1 MPAARPRRP
10 HARIERTSSPAEV
23 AAGLAERRG
32 TISGNLVHFGR
43 VLRAAGIEVTPGRLI
58 DAARGLG
65 LIDPS
70 SMEDVR
76 VALRANLVSDHDHLL
91 LFDALFDRY
100 WPKGQADDPTLPV
113 AEPLDQQAPTADP
126 VAGRALVAALGR
138 VAHSPEGDSP
148 EGTAGSADLLT
159 VKDFAGYDDDDL
171 ARARHAI
178 RAIAPRLASA
188 FSRRRRRS
196 RRGDD
201 IDLRRSLRHAA
212 RHGGDVIH
220 LIRRR
225 RRLRRLRLT
234 VICDVS
240 GSMDHYSRQL
250 IQLLFAMQN
259 ELRGIS
265 TFVFSTRLHD
275 VTRLLKTRSF
285 DEALGRIARDV
296 DSWSGGT
303 SIGRC
308 LAQFER
314 THARHRVD
322 SRTVVVIISDGWER
336 GDIGE
341 LQQAMA
347 GLKRRSARIVWLNPL
362 LGHPDYQ
369 PIARGMTAA
378 LPYVDL
384 FLPAHSLDALTQA
397 VRTIATITGR

>member
-1 MPAARPRRP
+1 M
-10 HARIERTSSPAEV
+10 
-23 AAGLAERRG
+23 AGLAERPG
-32 TISGNLVHFGR
+32 TISGNMVNFGR
-43 VLRAAGIEVTPGRLI
+43 VLRAAGFEVTAGRLI
-58 DAARGLG
+58 DAARGLR
-65 LIDPS
+65 LVDPC

-76 VALRANLVSDHDHLL
+76 IVLRANLVSDNGRLELFDL
-91 LFDALFDRY
+91 LFDLY
-100 WPKGQADDPTLPV
+100 WPKSDSDEPAFPLVEPFDQPSPA
-113 AEPLDQQAPTADP
+113 AESH
-126 VAGRALVAALGR
+126 AGRGLVAALGR
-138 VAHSPEGDSP
+138 AAHATEGDNP
-148 EGTAGSADLLT
+148 EATAGSADLLT
-159 VKDFAGYDDDDL
+159 VKDFATYDDRDL
-171 ARARHAI
+171 AGARHTI

-212 RHGGDVIH
+212 RHGGEVVH

-225 RRLRRLRLT
+225 RRVRRLRLT

-240 GSMDHYSRQL
+240 GSMDHYSRHL
-250 IQLLFAMQN
+250 LQLLFAMQN

-275 VTRLLKTRSF
+275 VTHLLKTRSY
-285 DEALGRIARDV
+285 DEALSRIARDV

-314 THARHRVD
+314 THARSRVD

-336 GDIGE
+336 GDIDE
-341 LQQAMA
+341 LQSAMA
-347 GLKRRSARIVWLNPL
+347 GLKRRAYRVIWLNPL
-362 LGHPDYQ
+362 LGHPGYQ
-369 PIARGMTAA
+369 PVARGMAAA

-384 FLPAHSLDALTQA
+384 FLPAHSLDALSRAIRAIGA
-397 VRTIATITGR
+397 VTPR